1 VVWLEKEKQLLDWRL
16 SLYLKLCQLARRIYR
31 HKGRQ
36 TGFQI
41 GCFSDV
47 RYEQMT
53 IEIYFNEGRLC
64 QISKDLG
71 NDKMLVD
78 FLFDGWGYD
87 EPGFA
92 KFPYDEFIAVLA
104 RAKQELADYPLV
116 PPLT

>member
-1 VVWLEKEKQLLDWRL
+1 MLNWRR
-16 SLYLKLCQLARRIYR
+16 SLYFKLRQLARRIYPR
-31 HKGRQ
+31 KGRQ

-53 IEIYFNEGRLC
+53 IDIYYNEGRLC

-78 FLFDGWGYD
+78 FVFDGWGYH
-87 EPGFA
+87 EPGFV
-92 KFPYDEFIAVLA
+92 KFPYDEFVQVLA
-104 RAKQELADYPLV
+104 RAKQELADYPLAS
-116 PPLT
+116 PL